1 MYNYLLYTTFQSQSD
16 YERAKCSL
24 QSVLTHTSDI
34 KSKIYV
40 CHKNMIHFYLA
51 SFVSI
56 VLILFLLVITI
67 YFRLLDVPLSEL
79 WHQCYS
85 YCGVT
90 HVTLS
95 STFHQSYLSKHCILL
110 TSYIIKISILNS
122 VL

>member
-16 YERAKCSL
+16 YERAKRSL

-51 SFVSI
+51 RFVSI

-79 WHQCYS
+79 RHQCYS

-95 STFHQSYLSKHCILL
+95 STLHHKVIYQNTVFY
-110 TSYIIKISILNS
+110 
-122 VL
+122 